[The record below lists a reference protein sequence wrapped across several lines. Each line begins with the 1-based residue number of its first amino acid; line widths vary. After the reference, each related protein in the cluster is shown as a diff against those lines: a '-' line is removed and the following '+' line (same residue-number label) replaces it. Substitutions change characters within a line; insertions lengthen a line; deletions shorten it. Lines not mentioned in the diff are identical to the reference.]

1 MAQAYDL
8 TWHDL
13 HVVQTTTLTTE
24 ERECIQAAAQE
35 HADQVHLT
43 DATMPVG
50 AQAVPAV
57 EPGWHYQNGH
67 DGRRRRDRMIQC
79 LIARMRRPPIRLLT
93 MIRSGKLFRSLTR
106 IPPYSLTD

>member
-24 ERECIQAAAQE
+24 ETERIQAAARE
-35 HADQVHLT
+35 HTNQVHLT

-50 AQAVPAV
+50 AQ
-57 EPGWHYQNGH
+57 QS
-67 DGRRRRDRMIQC
+67 
-79 LIARMRRPPIRLLT
+79 RPWNLAGT
-93 MIRSGKLFRSLTR
+93 TR
-106 IPPYSLTD
+106 TAKVAAGATTA

>member
-24 ERECIQAAAQE
+24 ERERIQAAAQE
-35 HADQVHLT
+35 HVDQVHLT

-50 AQAVPAV
+50 AQQSRPWNLA
-57 EPGWHYQNGH
+57 GTT
-67 DGRRRRDRMIQC
+67 RMATMATGATTAWSNALSSEC
-79 LIARMRRPPIRLLT
+79 GRPPIRLST
-93 MIRSGKLFRSLTR
+93 RIRSVRLFRPLMKTL
-106 IPPYSLTD
+106 PYSLTD